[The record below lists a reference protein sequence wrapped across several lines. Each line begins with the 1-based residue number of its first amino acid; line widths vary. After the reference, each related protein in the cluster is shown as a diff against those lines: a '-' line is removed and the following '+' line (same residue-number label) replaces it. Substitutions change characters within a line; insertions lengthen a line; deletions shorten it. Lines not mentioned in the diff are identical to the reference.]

1 MKDLTAKRLSAIH
14 RWAYRSTFGLVGRRM
29 VDNDMMLLTTTGRA
43 TGRRHTVPLLYL
55 KDGDSLVV
63 IASWGGRP
71 DDPEWYANLVS
82 DPSVTVQVRGR
93 RWKAT
98 ARTADADERAAW
110 WPRVVAA
117 YGGYAGYQS
126 KTDREIPVVF
136 LDPS

>member
-29 VDNDMMLLTTTGRA
+29 VDNDMMLLTTTGRV

-117 YGGYAGYQS
+117 YRGYADYQAR
-126 KTDREIPVVF
+126 TEREIPVVF
-136 LDPS
+136 LDPI

>member
-1 MKDLTAKRLSAIH
+1 MKDLTAKRLSGVH
-14 RWAYRSTFGLVGRRM
+14 RWAYRFTFGLVGRRM
-29 VDNDMMLLTTTGRA
+29 VDNDMMLLTTTGRV

-71 DDPEWYANLVS
+71 AHPQWYANLVS

-117 YGGYAGYQS
+117 YRGYADYQAR
-126 KTDREIPVVF
+126 TEREIPVVF
-136 LDPS
+136 LDPI

>member
-14 RWAYRSTFGLVGRRM
+14 RWAYRFTFGLVGRRM
-29 VDNDMMLLTTTGRA
+29 VDNDMMLLTTTGRV

-117 YGGYAGYQS
+117 YGGYADYQAR
-126 KTDREIPVVF
+126 TERQIPVVF

>member
-1 MKDLTAKRLSAIH
+1 MKDLTAKRLSGVH
-14 RWAYRSTFGLVGRRM
+14 RWAYRFTFGLVGRRM
-29 VDNDMMLLTTTGRA
+29 VDNDMMLLTTTGRV

-117 YGGYAGYQS
+117 YRGYADYQAR
-126 KTDREIPVVF
+126 TEREIPVVF
-136 LDPS
+136 LDPI

>member
-29 VDNDMMLLTTTGRA
+29 VDNDMMLLTTTGRV